1 LSLNYHN
8 KKMKVFQRIKEK
20 KQQLLRL
27 LFGSFSATA
36 LMFTFQAC
44 YGMPQ
49 SYVESTI
56 RGTVTD
62 AETGEAIGGLSVA
75 SEYCGFSAI
84 TDQDG
89 NFEDSTGVQTLD
101 EWGRY
106 PIQVTDIDSTENGLY
121 ETLDTVISAIDL
133 QNPIH
138 LKVKRKSENS

>member
-1 LSLNYHN
+1 MN
-8 KKMKVFQRIKEK
+8 MFQKIKEK
-20 KQQLLRL
+20 KQQLLRF

-49 SYVESTI
+49 SYVDVSV

-62 AETGEAIGGLSVA
+62 AETGEPIGGLKVT
-75 SEYCGFSAI
+75 SERINFSD
-84 TDQDG
+84 TTNQDG
-89 NFEDSTGVQTLD
+89 NFEDPAGVRMLD
-101 EWGRY
+101 EWADY
-106 PIQVTDIDSTENGLY
+106 PIRVTDIDSTDNGLY

>member
-1 LSLNYHN
+1 MN
-8 KKMKVFQRIKEK
+8 MFQKIKEK
-20 KQQLLRL
+20 KQQLLRF

-49 SYVESTI
+49 SYVEVTF

-62 AETGEAIGGLSVA
+62 AETGESISGLKVS
-75 SEYCGFSAI
+75 SERINFSDT

-89 NFEDSTGVQTLD
+89 NFEDPAGVRMLD
-101 EWGRY
+101 EWVDY
-106 PIQVTDIDSTENGLY
+106 PIRVTDIDSTDNGLY
-121 ETLDTVISAIDL
+121 ETLDTVFSAGDL

-138 LKVKRKSENS
+138 LKVKRQREDS